1 MGVLNINVG
10 VLGHVDSGKTS
21 LAKALSTVAS
31 TSAFDKNPQSKKRG
45 ITLDLGFS
53 SFMVDHDIPSRITEK
68 SYDRVQFTLVD
79 CPGHGSLIRTVLCGS
94 QIIDVMLLVL
104 DATKGFQ
111 TQTAECLIIG
121 EITCAQMI
129 VVLNKCDLIKEE
141 SRGPYIEKLI
151 LILHQMKKRVAK
163 TLEPTKFRNSPMTVV
178 SAAPGG
184 IQVEF
189 DSDCRKG
196 CNEDI
201 KSLIRLLLDTVS
213 DPTERRQEV
222 RERDFLFAVDHCFT
236 VTGQGTVLTG
246 TVLSGTVRVGEGSL
260 SADSWDLLPEETF
273 RLATLVFL
281 EKFGEYPISKDTAL
295 ARLTFFG
302 TTTKNAGEDGVNTTV
317 FSLNS
322 QTAYEYMEELSSSEK
337 GRPDHLFW
345 VLLEFERPF
354 ICPLGSLVI
363 GAKLDSTSTT
373 ACRLAFHGKI
383 QLQMSDPNYRQTLLP
398 QLLVFRRKTRRG
410 QIDRVLDPR
419 TCVVRGLFKRETN
432 WDIFVG
438 LRAHICQNVYTDA
451 QGDDE
456 QAVQVILSSGRIE
469 SSFGQSGKC
478 RLALDGYSVDG
489 TREHGICFAVTDCI
503 NALMISESPSIS
515 PRILSMR
522 LQLGQRKYAIC
533 ASVYGP
539 AMCHFDD
546 TRDQFC
552 DQLFATIR
560 SAPLT
565 PTRKLAETQRPDLE
579 SSDPTALVGGYLLY
593 LCATHASAI
602 TSTRFQPDA
611 TDIMTWNHPQSNH
624 HQLRLVT

>member
-141 SRGPYIEKLI
+141 SRGPYIEK
-151 LILHQMKKRVAK
+151 MKKRVAK
-163 TLEPTKFRNSPMTVV
+163 TLEQTKFRNSPMAVV

-201 KSLIRLLLDTVS
+201 KSLMRLLLDTVS

-246 TVLSGTVRVGEGSL
+246 TVLSGTVRVGEAIELPYQKVQRKIKSIQMFRMPVNSIGPGDRAGICVPQLDPGLLERGLVGSPSGGNL
-260 SADSWDLLPEETF
+260 SPCHACILGEVQRIPYFKSAIASKSRF
-273 RLATLVFL
+273 HVFV
-281 EKFGEYPISKDTAL
+281 GQDTAL
-295 ARLTFFG
+295 ARLTFFR
-302 TTTKNAGEDGVNTTV
+302 TTTKNAGEDGVKATV

-438 LRAHICQNVYTDA
+438 LRAHICQNVYADA

-456 QAVQVILSSGRIE
+456 QAAQVILSSGRIE

-478 RLALDGYSVDG
+478 RLALDDELPDDIVNQFSRKPGRKGPDQSTNRNSDRPNLV
-489 TREHGICFAVTDCI
+489 V
-503 NALMISESPSIS
+503 
-515 PRILSMR
+515 ILEFKR
-522 LQLGQRKYAIC
+522 YL
-533 ASVYGP
+533 
-539 AMCHFDD
+539 FDVK
-546 TRDQFC
+546 R
-552 DQLFATIR
+552 
-560 SAPLT
+560 
-565 PTRKLAETQRPDLE
+565 
-579 SSDPTALVGGYLLY
+579 
-593 LCATHASAI
+593 
-602 TSTRFQPDA
+602 
-611 TDIMTWNHPQSNH
+611 
-624 HQLRLVT
+624 RLVQ